1 MSNPI
6 CGNYPCSFLIL
17 QEYQVSVV
25 STLLF
30 SPEFVTQLK
39 LPAKNWRYLPFFS
52 QSIKEYKI
60 AAEKYEALL
69 KKGS

>member
-1 MSNPI
+1 MLVLKWYACHLGFKRGDIMNI
-6 CGNYPCSFLIL
+6 
-17 QEYQVSVV
+17 
-25 STLLF
+25 STSPALLF

-52 QSIKEYKI
+52 QPIKEYKI